1 MSTELEVE
9 TPSNAS
15 PPREAAATPV
25 SSSLPPIS
33 KARDH
38 DIHLKSEY
46 ILEHRHPCLTP
57 IPERKPEDPSME
69 PNYQKPKQQ
78 QKQKQKQ
85 KQNRHKKNVKNSSK
99 RGRDG
104 DTLSD
109 MKVCKQLMIGNEC
122 PFGEECKYSHDMKL
136 MLSVREDDITTVES
150 GCPHFNI
157 KGMCPYGVSCRVGK
171 HHLNLSTGENLTNDL
186 EGGEEI
192 IMVRNNVSYDILSSL
207 RKNKYDFV
215 CQRYRPGHKKQRPG
229 DRNAEKAAAAK
240 AKEKEEKEKLVQGGE
255 EDVAS
260 KKSDDIEA
268 VQTQPVPVDLSPLPK
283 MKKLIDFRNKVYGKS
298 SMMES
303 IMCMHLFNNFL
314 NIQHHVRT
322 LCSRPSHNGGQPSLS
337 AHHEEIRS

>member
-1 MSTELEVE
+1 
-9 TPSNAS
+9 
-15 PPREAAATPV
+15 
-25 SSSLPPIS
+25 
-33 KARDH
+33 
-38 DIHLKSEY
+38 
-46 ILEHRHPCLTP
+46 
-57 IPERKPEDPSME
+57 
-69 PNYQKPKQQ
+69 
-78 QKQKQKQ
+78 
-85 KQNRHKKNVKNSSK
+85 
-99 RGRDG
+99 
-104 DTLSD
+104 
-109 MKVCKQLMIGNEC
+109 
-122 PFGEECKYSHDMKL
+122 
-136 MLSVREDDITTVES
+136 
-150 GCPHFNI
+150 
-157 KGMCPYGVSCRVGK
+157 
-171 HHLNLSTGENLTNDL
+171 
-186 EGGEEI
+186 
-192 IMVRNNVSYDILSSL
+192 L

-240 AKEKEEKEKLVQGGE
+240 AKEEEEKLVQGGE

-298 SMMES
+298 SMTKY